1 MCVCACVYQ
10 RRAGEVVDIQRIDFL
25 FQVQT
30 VAVYI
35 PMNSNNNVNKAKTTA
50 VTGECVCVCLPPVYE
65 CVDQVCVSLCSSQ
78 VEQRHA
84 TVTNG
89 VMKPLSSSS
98 P

>member
-1 MCVCACVYQ
+1 M
-10 RRAGEVVDIQRIDFL
+10 VDIQRIDFL

-35 PMNSNNNVNKAKTTA
+35 PVNSNNNVNKAKTTA
-50 VTGECVCVCLPPVYE
+50 VTGKCVCVCVCLPPVYE

-89 VMKPLSSSS
+89 VVKPLSSS